1 MMIKGVTCI
10 KIVIKDYGYFLFMV
24 KKFMY
29 IQEESKITA
38 TYLRDTYLYK
48 DCCRRC
54 ALGLNNCNIAV
65 GDAE

>member
-1 MMIKGVTCI
+1 MRETYVSTLGENRSQFWLSTLMSRQ
-10 KIVIKDYGYFLFMV
+10 
-24 KKFMY
+24 Y

-54 ALGLNNCNIAV
+54 ALGLDNCNIAV